1 VQAPFVLNVT
11 GATFEKEVVEASKEV
26 PVIVDFWAPWCGPC
40 RALGP
45 VLEKL
50 ASEYAGRFRLAK
62 VNSDENPEISR
73 QFNVR
78 SIPDVRAFRDGREV
92 GQFLG
97 ALPERQVRDFIES
110 VVPSPAEMEQLR
122 AAELRAAGDLAGA
135 EAALRAALELDP
147 RDDLAR
153 LDLAELLIE
162 TGKLDEAARQL
173 ETIAP
178 DVDLDA
184 RANALRQSIVFARS
198 GGNEK
203 DLLARIAT
211 NPSDLEA
218 RLALAG
224 MLASRKTWAG
234 AMDQLLEIIRRD
246 KSWRDGEARKQM
258 LAIFNL
264 ASDDPDLVSNY
275 RRKLGSVLY

>member
-1 VQAPFVLNVT
+1 MRCVHYTSLRFLPLHLKIAIFHYTIRSVRTSRVPVQAPFVLNVT

-78 SIPDVRAFRDGREV
+78 SIPDVRAFRDGQQV

-110 VVPSPAEMEQLR
+110 VVPSPAELAQLR
-122 AAELRAAGDLAGA
+122 A
-135 EAALRAALELDP
+135 
-147 RDDLAR
+147 
-153 LDLAELLIE
+153 
-162 TGKLDEAARQL
+162 
-173 ETIAP
+173 
-178 DVDLDA
+178 
-184 RANALRQSIVFARS
+184 
-198 GGNEK
+198 
-203 DLLARIAT
+203 
-211 NPSDLEA
+211 
-218 RLALAG
+218 
-224 MLASRKTWAG
+224 
-234 AMDQLLEIIRRD
+234 
-246 KSWRDGEARKQM
+246 
-258 LAIFNL
+258 
-264 ASDDPDLVSNY
+264 
-275 RRKLGSVLY
+275 

>member
-224 MLASRKTWAG
+224 MLASRKNWAG

>member
-1 VQAPFVLNVT
+1 
-11 GATFEKEVVEASKEV
+11 
-26 PVIVDFWAPWCGPC
+26 
-40 RALGP
+40 

>member
-1 VQAPFVLNVT
+1 LQAPFILNVT
-11 GATFEKEVVEASKEV
+11 GATFVKEVVEASREF

-73 QFNVR
+73 QLNVR
-78 SIPDVRAFRDGREV
+78 SIPDVRAFLDGRQV
-92 GQFLG
+92 DQFLG
-97 ALPERQVRDFIES
+97 ALPERQVRAFIEG
-110 VVPSPAEMEQLR
+110 VVPSPAEMERLR
-122 AAELRAAGDLAGA
+122 AADLRAAGDLAGA
-135 EAALRAALELDP
+135 AAALHAAVELDP
-147 RDDLAR
+147 EDDLAR
-153 LDLAELLIE
+153 LDLAELMIE
-162 TGKLDEAARQL
+162 AGNLEEAFRHL
-173 ETIAP
+173 EAVRP
-178 DVDLDA
+178 DMDLDA
-184 RANALRQSIVFARS
+184 RANALRQAIVFARA

-211 NPSDLEA
+211 DPSDLEA

-224 MLASRKTWAG
+224 TLASRKTWAE

-275 RRKLGSVLY
+275 RRKLGSVLN

>member
-1 VQAPFVLNVT
+1 MSSPYVIEVT
-11 GATFEKEVVEASKEV
+11 DATFEQDVLEASKEF

-50 ASEYAGRFRLAK
+50 AAEYAGRFRLAK

-78 SIPDVRAFRDGREV
+78 SIPDVRAFRDGRQV
-92 GQFLG
+92 DQFLG

-110 VVPSPAEMEQLR
+110 VVPSPAELERLR
-122 AAELRAAGDLAGA
+122 AAELRAMEDLDGA
-135 EAALRAALELDP
+135 TAALRAALELDP
-147 RDDLAR
+147 ADDLAR
-153 LDLAELLIE
+153 MDLAELLIE
-162 TGKLDEAARQL
+162 TGKLEEAARQL
-173 ETIAP
+173 ETIPP

-184 RANALRQSIVFARS
+184 RAHALRQALVFA
-198 GGNEK
+198 GAEGNEK

-211 NPSDLEA
+211 DPADLEA

-224 MLASRKTWAG
+224 TLASRKTWAK

-246 KSWRDGEARKQM
+246 KSWRDG
-258 LAIFNL
+258 
-264 ASDDPDLVSNY
+264 V
-275 RRKLGSVLY
+275 